1 MSALAAAG
9 QVREALTVYQDAK
22 DRLVEE
28 TGLDP
33 DPGLTDLYTS
43 ILRGGACAPARPVPR
58 QLPAFRDRPPVHPR
72 EHDRA
77 WGVLTASGA
86 TTCPVVSV
94 NGPGGIG
101 KSAFAVHLAHH
112 VEDRYPDG
120 QLFAD
125 LHGNVPGHDP
135 VDADRVVRRFLR
147 ALGHGGDQWQ
157 DTEDATA
164 QFRSVT
170 AGLRVLIVLDDVRD
184 VAQVRPLLPG
194 GSRCAVIVTSR
205 HTLPSLRGAEHVAL
219 SLLDRPAARALFR
232 SDVEAQLAPADER
245 VLDAVLDRCDGLPL
259 ALSIV
264 AARYGSAGPGSLPG
278 ILETLADESLHLLG
292 FDDGENSLTATLAGS
307 LEALSAVR
315 LGSEAVEL
323 FILMALH
330 PGPSVPVQIAA
341 ALADRPVPLVRQLGE
356 LLHRYRLIEMHRD
369 DRLAMHDLVRV
380 FAVAEAEK
388 LDREVAAAAT
398 RRMRSAYIAAAAQ
411 AYRLFRR
418 SYHGPTGRN
427 RLDFL
432 PHLPDAPVE
441 FGSSLEADEWFV
453 GLLPALDQLVRATD
467 ETDRQFPGLLFLLLK
482 PSVGFRAGLRSELAV
497 IGSFAAAL
505 CETADAAWAA
515 YVHND
520 LAEMQSGAGDHAA
533 AIHSIDRAEASAPRH
548 GRTAEAV
555 GVRVT
560 RVRVLL
566 RLGDVDRALI
576 LADEVIS
583 ESGQLGLSDIG
594 ARAGAFR
601 SYALDLLGEHAA
613 AVEQSARL
621 VAYADGDSARIRPA
635 NRAEF
640 LINHAFRLVHGGRA
654 AEGLVAAEKAQAIAT
669 EQGLNRSSCY
679 AEILWGLAEAH
690 RALGDVAT
698 ADVLRRDAATIL
710 LAHGRIDQ
718 AQHKEVLAGHGL
730 PVDPAG

>member
-1 MSALAAAG
+1 MKLTCDDGLAGRAGARAPPRGGGGGAPAAPPPPAGRGPPRDHAGERTCLAEALRLVRGVPFADRTDDPFFGRESVRLQDAVDRLRVRQCRLALDDGDHEAAREGAELVLARDPLSQQALGVLMSALAAAG

-219 SLLDRPAARALFR
+219 SLLDRPAARAPGGGGR
-232 SDVEAQLAPADER
+232 
-245 VLDAVLDRCDGLPL
+245 
-259 ALSIV
+259 
-264 AARYGSAGPGSLPG
+264 GP
-278 ILETLADESLHLLG
+278 
-292 FDDGENSLTATLAGS
+292 
-307 LEALSAVR
+307 
-315 LGSEAVEL
+315 
-323 FILMALH
+323 
-330 PGPSVPVQIAA
+330 
-341 ALADRPVPLVRQLGE
+341 
-356 LLHRYRLIEMHRD
+356 
-369 DRLAMHDLVRV
+369 
-380 FAVAEAEK
+380 
-388 LDREVAAAAT
+388 
-398 RRMRSAYIAAAAQ
+398 
-411 AYRLFRR
+411 
-418 SYHGPTGRN
+418 
-427 RLDFL
+427 
-432 PHLPDAPVE
+432 
-441 FGSSLEADEWFV
+441 
-453 GLLPALDQLVRATD
+453 
-467 ETDRQFPGLLFLLLK
+467 
-482 PSVGFRAGLRSELAV
+482 
-497 IGSFAAAL
+497 
-505 CETADAAWAA
+505 
-515 YVHND
+515 
-520 LAEMQSGAGDHAA
+520 
-533 AIHSIDRAEASAPRH
+533 
-548 GRTAEAV
+548 
-555 GVRVT
+555 
-560 RVRVLL
+560 
-566 RLGDVDRALI
+566 
-576 LADEVIS
+576 
-583 ESGQLGLSDIG
+583 
-594 ARAGAFR
+594 AGAPPPAR
-601 SYALDLLGEHAA
+601 PGGGGGPPRGRGHRGGAQPRRARNPAA
-613 AVEQSARL
+613 
-621 VAYADGDSARIRPA
+621 D
-635 NRAEF
+635 
-640 LINHAFRLVHGGRA
+640 
-654 AEGLVAAEKAQAIAT
+654 
-669 EQGLNRSSCY
+669 
-679 AEILWGLAEAH
+679 
-690 RALGDVAT
+690 
-698 ADVLRRDAATIL
+698 
-710 LAHGRIDQ
+710 
-718 AQHKEVLAGHGL
+718 
-730 PVDPAG
+730 